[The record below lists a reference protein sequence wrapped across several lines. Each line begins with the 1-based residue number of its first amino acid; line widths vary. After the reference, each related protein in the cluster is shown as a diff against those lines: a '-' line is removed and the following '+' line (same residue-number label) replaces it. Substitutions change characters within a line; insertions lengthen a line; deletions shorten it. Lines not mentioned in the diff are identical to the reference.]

1 MIVSINFRDRAE
13 DPALRYAVAAECMS
27 FARVNDTITR
37 IEVAFRQS
45 DIAPTQMVHC
55 HIAIYLQSETKVDCS
70 AQHCSEEAAFY
81 LAVEHALNKLFR
93 LQPVKNRGRNGVKS
107 LA

>member
-1 MIVSINFRDRAE
+1 MIVSIDFRDSAE
-13 DPALRYAVAAECMS
+13 DAALRYTVAAECMS

-45 DIAPTQMVHC
+45 DIAPTQIAHC
-55 HIAIYLQSETKVDCS
+55 HIAIYLSNQTKVDCS

-81 LAVEHALNKLFR
+81 LAVEYALNKLFR
-93 LQPVKNRGRNGVKS
+93 LQTVKNRTRNGVKS